1 MTLGSSLVRL
11 LEIASAPLS
20 QSCAQVDSVSMEFPG
35 LLSDELISILRARN
49 GFNAFESALHFFPAQ
64 TSLLSVGIDEW
75 NRPGGWRDEYGELSE
90 GCLFFAEDIFGGQ
103 FCIKSNCV
111 WQFDPE
117 TGERVSM
124 GASLDEWAK
133 RLLSDYEMLTGYPL
147 AHAWQEVNGVI
158 PEGMR
163 LVPRTPFVLKGEFAL
178 SNLVLMESERSM
190 RVRGNLAR
198 QIKGLPDGAQ
208 ISFKIDP

>member
-1 MTLGSSLVRL
+1 MLGSSLVRL
-11 LEIASAPLS
+11 LELASAPLS
-20 QSCAQVDSVSMEFPG
+20 QSCAQFDSVSMEFPG
-35 LLSDELISILRARN
+35 PLSDELVSILRARN

-75 NRPGGWRDEYGELSE
+75 NRPGGWREEYGELSE

-103 FCIKSNCV
+103 FCIESNRV

-124 GASLDEWAK
+124 GGSLDEWA
-133 RLLSDYEMLTGYPL
+133 RNLLSDYEMLTGHAL

-178 SNLVLMESERSM
+178 SNLVLMDSERSM
-190 RVRGNLAR
+190 RIRGNLAR

-208 ISFKIDP
+208 IGFRIEP

>member
-1 MTLGSSLVRL
+1 MMLGSSILKL
-11 LEIASAPLS
+11 MSLASAPLS
-20 QSCAQVDSVSMEFPG
+20 QSCARGDFGSVKFSGP
-35 LLSDELISILRARN
+35 LRNELVSILKEKN

-64 TSLLSVGIDEW
+64 TSLLSVGIEEW
-75 NRPGGWRDEYGELSE
+75 NRPNGWRKEYGKLSE

-103 FCIKSNCV
+103 FCIESNCV

-117 TGERVSM
+117 TGERVRM
-124 GASLDEWAK
+124 GSSLDEWAK
-133 RLLSDYEMLTGYPL
+133 NLLGDYEMLTGYPL

-163 LVPRTPFVLKGEFAL
+163 LVPRTPFVLNGEFAL

-190 RVRGNLAR
+190 RIRGNLAQ
-198 QIKGLPDGAQ
+198 QIKDLPDGSN

>member
-1 MTLGSSLVRL
+1 LNQSFTRVDFACAESSGALR
-11 LEIASAPLS
+11 
-20 QSCAQVDSVSMEFPG
+20 
-35 LLSDELISILRARN
+35 DELILILKTRN
-49 GFNAFESALHFFPAQ
+49 GFNAFESALHLFPAQ

-75 NRPGGWRDEYGELSE
+75 NRPDGWRKEYGDLSK

-103 FCIKSNCV
+103 FCIESNCV

-117 TGERVSM
+117 TGERVLL

-133 RLLSDYEMLTGYPL
+133 KLLSDYEVLTGYPL
-147 AHAWQEVNGVI
+147 AHAWQEVNGII

-163 LVPRTPFVLKGEFAL
+163 LVPRTPFVLNGEFAL
-178 SNLVLMESERSM
+178 SNLVLMESEKSM

-198 QIKGLPDGAQ
+198 QIKNLPDGAQ
-208 ISFKIDP
+208 ISFRIDP